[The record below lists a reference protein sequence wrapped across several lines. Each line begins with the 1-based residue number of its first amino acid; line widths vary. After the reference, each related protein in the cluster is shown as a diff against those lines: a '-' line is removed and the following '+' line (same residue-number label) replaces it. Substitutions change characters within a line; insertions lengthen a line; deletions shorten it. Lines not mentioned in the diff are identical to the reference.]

1 MIHTTTKQQK
11 KPEAQP
17 GALPVSLKHYDFP
30 EPIASP
36 MIITMSM
43 SS

>member
-1 MIHTTTKQQK
+1 LLKDWKQQK
-11 KPEAQP
+11 KTGSAAS
-17 GALPVSLKHYDFP
+17 ALPVFLKHYDFP